1 MPRHASE
8 WAPPCVLRV
17 RHLGR
22 RLREAH
28 GRAPLCFLGEKSANK
43 ENMKTI
49 RKVMWSVLLLTLTP
63 KLFAQIIPPGGSGGG
78 GTNTYTPPPDISNY
92 LKYQAQLFLVLDTNA
107 VASTDANLFNALASF
122 SDDSGTNPV
131 LQVMPYQGNCLLFKA
146 SHFDYT
152 GESVRDFCL
161 VVGDKL
167 ETPLFKSIDLSTP
180 SNNIQNGGW
189 LVQGSVPRLQVT
201 DSMFLMVS
209 NTSRIYNGFFRVIPY
224 GGPDIQLSGYNA
236 YDVVSN
242 TITLQAAITDLSGI
256 TNEAFDVTVDGFK
269 ARYGVGTNNTI
280 NLDTPY
286 NPNGSCTLY
295 AKVGNSAMIYDPTNP
310 PGDAKLFFSGSTT
323 LPLDF
328 ENDTYM
334 AFAGDNSSPDIGT
347 TYSLFVINKA
357 QDVEATIYAPS
368 DGHIVAHYIGYMPQA
383 ATIEIPW
390 NFTEADGVTPYTNDT
405 YVVNFIAYDPANMSV
420 TNSIDRHGVR
430 VAARN
435 ILTYEEENPS
445 ASAGTYLNSQAN
457 TLINSL
463 ESALYENLYSR
474 HQFSFTQYETW
485 QIGSDRENV
494 FSSLFPWVL
503 TQGQEASWLG
513 NTSAALGS
521 YFFSDFTYYMGHSSG
536 IDIGG
541 GPRGDNF
548 VNAWMTPQDAARYV
562 LAGNLQNWRMRK
574 VALWGCYTES
584 DFAATAGGVYPTW
597 AQAFGIRRGSDQI
610 SSFMTKNAGLFFAG
624 ALPQGG
630 YSGTTSGTSVE
641 VATQFDQLWVCGPNA
656 YPGGCDPTYAFS
668 WAVAQIRNINP
679 ELDSSSSYPTL
690 EGFPYLPYAGVYDSE
705 IMTNDVSNVKR

>member
-1 MPRHASE
+1 LVGAS
-8 WAPPCVLRV
+8 
-17 RHLGR
+17 GR
-22 RLREAH
+22 RTGVRLSVFW
-28 GRAPLCFLGEKSANK
+28 GKSANK
-43 ENMKTI
+43 EKQENMKTF

-107 VASTDANLFNALASF
+107 VASTDTNLFNALASF

-242 TITLQAAITDLSGI
+242 TITLQATITDLSGI
-256 TNEAFDVTVDGFK
+256 TNETFDVTVDGFK
-269 ARYGVGTNNTI
+269 ARYGIGTNNTI
-280 NLDTPY
+280 NLETPY

-295 AKVGNSAMIYDPTNP
+295 AKAGNDALIYDPTNP

-334 AFAGDNSSPDIGT
+334 AFSGDNSSPDIGT

-357 QDVEATIYAPS
+357 QDIEATIYDPS
-368 DGHIVAHYIGYMPQA
+368 DGHIVAHYLGYVPYS

-445 ASAGTYLNSQAN
+445 ASAGTYLNSQAD

-485 QIGSDRENV
+485 QIGSNRENV
-494 FSSLFPWVL
+494 FGSLFPWVL
-503 TQGQEASWLG
+503 TQGSEASW
-513 NTSAALGS
+513 TSR
-521 YFFSDFTYYMGHSSG
+521 TM
-536 IDIGG
+536 
-541 GPRGDNF
+541 
-548 VNAWMTPQDAARYV
+548 
-562 LAGNLQNWRMRK
+562 
-574 VALWGCYTES
+574 
-584 DFAATAGGVYPTW
+584 
-597 AQAFGIRRGSDQI
+597 
-610 SSFMTKNAGLFFAG
+610 G
-624 ALPQGG
+624 ALR
-630 YSGTTSGTSVE
+630 V
-641 VATQFDQLWVCGPNA
+641 
-656 YPGGCDPTYAFS
+656 
-668 WAVAQIRNINP
+668 
-679 ELDSSSSYPTL
+679 
-690 EGFPYLPYAGVYDSE
+690 
-705 IMTNDVSNVKR
+705 